1 MTENSDIQFRVDGG
15 LGRILLNRPK
25 ALNALTHDMC
35 VAMHATMRAWARD
48 PAVSALLIEGAG
60 DRAFC
65 AGGDIRKLYDEGRA
79 GGAYP
84 KLFYGD
90 EYRLNAAVHHFPKPY
105 VAFIDGIVMGGG
117 VGVSINGSHR
127 VVTEATTFAMP
138 ETGIGLFPDVGGSYF
153 LARCPG
159 AIGAFLGLTG
169 TRLKAADALY
179 AGLADHYVPQAKL
192 GRLVDAL
199 ATAADSDGDSDGD
212 GDSVNRIIADFAE
225 DAGSPSLAAHRD
237 AIDRCVAGAT
247 VEEVCAAL
255 AAEGTDWA
263 DKQQATIAAK
273 SPTSLKV
280 ALKQIHNG
288 RERSFKDC
296 MAMEWR
302 IVNRVIAGHDF
313 YEGTR
318 AVIIDKDQSPAWSP
332 ASLAGVAK
340 ADVEAYFAPLD
351 DGDLTFDAP

>member
-1 MTENSDIQFRVDGG
+1 MTENFDIQFRKDGG
-15 LGRILLNRPK
+15 IGRILLNRPK

-35 VAMHATMRAWARD
+35 VAMHATMRAWAED
-48 PAVSALLIEGAG
+48 PVVLALLIEGAG

-65 AGGDIRKLYDEGRA
+65 AGGDIRQLYDEGRA

-84 KLFYGD
+84 KRFYAD

-105 VAFIDGIVMGGG
+105 VAIIDGIVMGGG

-127 VVTEATTFAMP
+127 VATEATTFAMP

-179 AGLADHYVPQAKL
+179 AGLADNFVPQAKL
-192 GRLVDAL
+192 ADL
-199 ATAADSDGDSDGD
+199 AETLAAMTDGD
-212 GDSVNRIIADFAE
+212 GGHADRVIADFAE
-225 DAGSPSLAAHRD
+225 DAGSPSLASHRD
-237 AIDRCVAGAT
+237 AIDRCFAGDT

-255 AAEGTDWA
+255 TAEDTDWA
-263 DKQQATIAAK
+263 AKQLATIAAK

-280 ALKQIHNG
+280 ALKQIRNG
-288 RERSFKDC
+288 RERSFKAC

-318 AVIIDKDQSPAWSP
+318 AVIIDKDQSPAWLP
-332 ASLAGVAK
+332 ASLAGVSD
-340 ADVEAYFAPLD
+340 ADVDAYFAPLD
-351 DGDLTFDAP
+351 DGDLSFDDI